1 MVPNKTIGIF
11 LMNLSTENT
20 RTHRYMNTSNTL
32 ENISPL
38 DGRYASSVK
47 DLSDY
52 FSEYALMSYR
62 LKVEIEY
69 LIALGNK
76 SGIRELPPFSKTEQS
91 RLRKMYENFNS
102 AGAEKVKTIEATTNH
117 DVKAIE
123 YYIQGKVKKA
133 LHPWIHFALTSEDI
147 NNLSYSLMWRDGLR
161 EVYLP
166 ALKNVT
172 RKLKKLARHQK
183 ELPMLALTH
192 GQPATPTSLGKE
204 MAVFVKRL
212 ERQMAQLKSHKL
224 QGKLSG
230 ATGTWGA
237 HSIAYPKVNW
247 LAFTKRFVKSLG
259 LEPNL
264 ITTQIE
270 SNDSLAEAYHMLIR
284 INTILLDLCRDM
296 WLYISRGVFLQKT
309 KKGEV
314 GSSTMPHKVNPIH
327 FENAEGNLGIANSYF
342 AHLAQ
347 TLPTSRLQRDLSGST
362 VIRNQ
367 GTPLAHSLLACK
379 NILKGLDRLVVD
391 KKAMAQELDAHW
403 EVLAEAIQTVLR
415 KSGKP
420 EAYEQLKEITRGQ
433 SITQE
438 FIQEFVSG
446 LKVSDENRTA
456 LLNLTAAD
464 YTGLASKLVDL
475 I

>member
-1 MVPNKTIGIF
+1 MQ
-11 LMNLSTENT
+11 
-20 RTHRYMNTSNTL
+20 
-32 ENISPL
+32 
-38 DGRYASSVK
+38 
-47 DLSDY
+47 
-52 FSEYALMSYR
+52 YR

-69 LIALGNK
+69 LIALGNAK
-76 SGIRELPPFSKTEQS
+76 SIKDLPPFSNEEQIQ
-91 RLRKMYENFNS
+91 LRKIYQNFKA
-102 AGAEKVKTIEATTNH
+102 AGAEKVKAIEATTNH

-123 YYIQGKVKKA
+123 YYIQSKTKKA
-133 LHPWIHFALTSEDI
+133 LHPWTHFALTSEDV
-147 NNLSYSLMWRDGLR
+147 NNLSYSLMWRDGLK

-166 ALKNVT
+166 ALKNVNGG
-172 RKLKKLARHQK
+172 LKKLTRRHK

-204 MAVFVKRL
+204 MAVFVNRL
-212 ERQMAQLKSHKL
+212 ERQTAQLKSHKL

-237 HSIAYPKVNW
+237 HAVAYPKVNW
-247 LAFTKRFVKSLG
+247 LAFTKRFVRSLG

-270 SNDSLAEAYHMLIR
+270 SNDSLAEAYHILIR

-296 WLYISRGVFLQKT
+296 WLYISRGVFRQKT
-309 KKGEV
+309 KRGEI

-327 FENAEGNLGIANSYF
+327 FENAEGNLGVANSYF

-347 TLPTSRLQRDLSGST
+347 TLPVSRLQRDLSGST

-367 GTPLAHSLLACK
+367 GVPLAHSLLACK
-379 NILKGLDRLVVD
+379 NILKGLDRLAAD
-391 KKAMAQELDAHW
+391 KVTIAAELDAHW

-415 KSGKP
+415 KAGKP
-420 EAYEQLKEITRGQ
+420 EAYEQLKEMTRGQ
-433 SITQE
+433 PITQE
-438 FIQEFVSG
+438 FIQEFISK
-446 LKVSDENRTA
+446 LKISSEDRAA
-456 LLNLTAAD
+456 LLNLTPAD